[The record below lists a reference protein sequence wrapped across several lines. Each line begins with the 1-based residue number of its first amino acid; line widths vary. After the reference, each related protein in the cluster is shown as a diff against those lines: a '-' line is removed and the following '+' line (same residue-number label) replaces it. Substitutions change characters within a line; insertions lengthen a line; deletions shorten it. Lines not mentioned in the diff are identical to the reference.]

1 MRALTLHQPWASLI
15 ADGRK
20 AVETRSW
27 APPVALLGERIAIHA
42 GKVVDKYY
50 ADDWYAGFPLPIGCV
65 VCTAVLADMGQIR
78 QELLGKSVMVQ
89 WWRAGLL
96 EHPVDPYGDFA
107 LSRWLWRLDDVEAV
121 SPPIPARGHQGI
133 WVWG

>member
-20 AVETRSW
+20 TVETRSW

-42 GKVVDKYY
+42 GMMGSRD
-50 ADDWYAGFPLPIGCV
+50 ARDDWYQDFPLPRGCV

-78 QELLGKSVMVQ
+78 QELGKTVLVQ
-89 WWRAGLL
+89 WWQAGLS
-96 EHPVDPYGDFA
+96 EYPIDQYGDFA